1 MRGFLLNRVLRD
13 QIVAM
18 SAKKI
23 RPVSPADWRA
33 LRAQLNHTFTPHK
46 PIRDEGVFNGR
57 DRLLQQVSD
66 TVSQP
71 GKHVIIYGERGLG
84 KTSFANVA
92 ARELAQAPRVTVIR
106 KSCTV
111 EHTFGMIWRE
121 LLHDYELNGKKAKQ
135 ALGDKP
141 SVHDVFDW
149 VNTLHKANHY
159 VFILDEFD
167 RMQDR
172 EGKKLLADLIKQL
185 SDEVD
190 YVTVILVGVARNL
203 ADLFADHE
211 SLPRAMMQVKMP
223 RMASDELKEI
233 IESRLPDIGMG
244 MGANALDAAVSLSQ
258 GFPGYTHLLALHAGR
273 AAIARQSIEIAHA
286 DLESALQEA
295 LADVQERIGSAY
307 KKAVRSSRQNNYEE
321 VLLAC
326 ALAQGDEQGM
336 FAPNAVSKALE
347 QTLKKKLS
355 GASFSRNLAQFC
367 EEARGPTLIKQGA
380 NYGFDYA
387 LLKPFVLMKG
397 VEKGRILMRDVR

>member
-1 MRGFLLNRVLRD
+1 M
-13 QIVAM
+13 M
-18 SAKKI
+18 EKKI
-23 RPVSPADWRA
+23 KPVSPADWRA

-46 PIRDEGVFNGR
+46 SIRDEGVFNGR

-92 ARELAQAPRVTVIR
+92 AKELALAPRVTVIR

-111 EHTFGMIWRE
+111 EHTFGMIWHE
-121 LLHDYELNGKKAKQ
+121 LLHDYELDGKKANQ

-149 VNTLHKANHY
+149 VNKLHKANHY

-172 EGKKLLADLIKQL
+172 DGKKLLADLIKQL
-185 SDEVD
+185 SDEID
-190 YVTVILVGVARNL
+190 NVTLILVGVARNL

-223 RMASDELKEI
+223 RMASDELKDI
-233 IESRLPDIGMG
+233 ILTRVPDIGMG
-244 MGANALDAAVSLSQ
+244 IEANALDATVSLSQ

-286 DLESALQEA
+286 DLEAALQEA
-295 LADVQERIGSAY
+295 LADVQEHIAAAY

-326 ALAQGDEQGM
+326 ALAQNDEQGM
-336 FAPNAVSKALE
+336 FAPSAVSRALE
-347 QTLKKKLS
+347 QKLKKKLS

-367 EEARGPTLIKQGA
+367 EKARGPTLIKQGA

-397 VEKGRILMRDVR
+397 VEKGRILIRDVR

>member
-1 MRGFLLNRVLRD
+1 MC
-13 QIVAM
+13 
-18 SAKKI
+18 AKKI

-71 GKHVIIYGERGLG
+71 GKHVLIYGERGLG

-92 ARELAQAPRVTVIR
+92 ARELALAPRVTVIR
-106 KSCTV
+106 KSCTI
-111 EHTFGMIWRE
+111 EHTFGMVWRE
-121 LLHDYELNGKKAKQ
+121 LLHGFEHEGKNVAS
-135 ALGDKP
+135 LGDGP
-141 SVHDVFDW
+141 SVHDIFEW
-149 VNTLHKANHY
+149 IRGLHRATHY

-172 EGKKLLADLIKQL
+172 NGKKLLADLIKQL
-185 SDEVD
+185 SDEID
-190 YVTVILVGVARNL
+190 NVTLILVGVARNL
-203 ADLFADHE
+203 AELFADHE

-223 RMASDELKEI
+223 RMAADELKSI
-233 IESRLPDIGMG
+233 IETRLPDLGMG
-244 MGANALDAAVSLSQ
+244 MGANALDATVQLSQ

-286 DLESALQEA
+286 DLEAALEEA
-295 LADVQERIGSAY
+295 LADVQEHIAAAY

-326 ALAQGDEQGM
+326 ALAQSDEQGL
-336 FAPNAVSKALE
+336 FPPSAISKALTE
-347 QTLKKKLS
+347 KLRKNLS

-367 EEARGPTLIKQGA
+367 EPARGPALIKQGA
-380 NYGFDYA
+380 SYGFDYA

-397 VEKGRILMRDVR
+397 VEKRRILIRDVR